1 MADENIVVMDGP
13 GPFNFGRL
21 EGPLKLLHAAKADAL
36 AIQGEMEVNETGR
49 RVVVRIPLADDDAM
63 RLLQLLKEI
72 QQTRNL
78 PIPEHATGNSRQ

>member
-1 MADENIVVMDGP
+1 MNDENIVVMDGP

-21 EGPLKLLHAAKADAL
+21 EGPLKLMHAAKTEAV

-63 RLLQLLKEI
+63 RLLQLLKKL
-72 QQTRNL
+72 QRDRNL
-78 PIPEHATGNSRQ
+78 AIPGDGAESSED